1 MYIVT
6 VLAIN
11 YGADPERNDTA
22 QIRITLTDIND
33 HKPMFNQSSYSTSIS
48 EGIVESTSIL
58 TIYAT
63 DEDQEVSWYD

>member
-22 QIRITLTDIND
+22 QIRITLSDIND
-33 HKPMFNQSSYSTSIS
+33 HMPMFNQSSYSTSIS
-48 EGIVESTSIL
+48 EGIVESTPIL
-58 TIYAT
+58 TVYAT
-63 DEDQEVSWYD
+63 DEDKEVS